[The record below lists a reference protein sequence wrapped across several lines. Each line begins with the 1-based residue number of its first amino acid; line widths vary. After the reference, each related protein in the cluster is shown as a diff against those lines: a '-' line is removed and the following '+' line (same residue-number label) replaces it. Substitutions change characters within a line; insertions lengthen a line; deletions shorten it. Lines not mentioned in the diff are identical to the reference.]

1 MAKQPDPLFPDLPE
15 DLTALSDEDLA
26 ALLQEHEHAAEL
38 IDKDDP
44 DYTKDMEA
52 DEVLAAYEQGVE
64 QIEAIRSE
72 QHSRLEA
79 QAAYADK
86 KAALAERRKA
96 KAEEEAADEVVA
108 EAEEITAEA
117 SERQR
122 TRRAT
127 SETGR
132 DAPAVEEQVLWLPQP
147 RRRRQEKKEEV
158 RMRKPPQPTGD
169 RMPNGTAGA
178 VMTAAA
184 GVEGV
189 RVGGVI
195 TDRMDLANAMKKTA
209 DRWGRIAKHEGGVE
223 QRILIANATYP
234 FPEDRKLH
242 ASDWQANSHKI
253 EKVIPTGIPGLPG
266 MSLTASGGLCAPLEP
281 IYSMPNF
288 ASMARPVR
296 DALPGFAADRGGVNV
311 PTATYI
317 ADITSAIT
325 VIEEAADALGGT
337 YATKSCQDLEC
348 PEYTEVPVTVISH
361 CREYGN
367 LNSMAWPEKIAHE
380 NDLTMAAHARTAE
393 HYLLDRIKSLSL
405 NVTAANVIGAY
416 ADLVYA
422 VTRAKS
428 GIRYRLRMD
437 QGATF
442 RALFPAWLPD
452 LLVADTAATPFDR
465 FQNQAA
471 MSAHLGS
478 YGIAVTYYLDDV
490 TGDTSQAFAAEAAA
504 ALWMIS
510 RTRCSGR
517 SSLRASSSTC
527 RCPAWSLG
535 SSGTRRST
543 RRTTTRSSVSRSRTS
558 HDLAQR
564 RARCGSGTRC
574 ARLVSSPPPRRRS
587 PANHG

>member
-64 QIEAIRSE
+64 QIEAILAE
-72 QHSRLEA
+72 QNSRVEA

-117 SERQR
+117 SES
-122 TRRAT
+122 TEDEE
-127 SETGR
+127 SDER
-132 DAPAVEEQVLWLPQP
+132 DGEEIAPASRSRSLSLPQP
-147 RRRRQEKKEEV
+147 RRRRREKKEEV

-209 DRWGRIAKHEGGVE
+209 NRWGRIAKHEGGVE

-266 MSLTASGGLCAPLEP
+266 MS
-281 IYSMPNF
+281 
-288 ASMARPVR
+288 
-296 DALPGFAADRGGVNV
+296 ADR
-311 PTATYI
+311 
-317 ADITSAIT
+317 
-325 VIEEAADALGGT
+325 
-337 YATKSCQDLEC
+337 
-348 PEYTEVPVTVISH
+348 
-361 CREYGN
+361 R
-367 LNSMAWPEKIAHE
+367 
-380 NDLTMAAHARTAE
+380 
-393 HYLLDRIKSLSL
+393 
-405 NVTAANVIGAY
+405 
-416 ADLVYA
+416 LVGC
-422 VTRAKS
+422 V
-428 GIRYRLRMD
+428 LR
-437 QGATF
+437 
-442 RALFPAWLPD
+442 W
-452 LLVADTAATPFDR
+452 
-465 FQNQAA
+465 
-471 MSAHLGS
+471 
-478 YGIAVTYYLDDV
+478 
-490 TGDTSQAFAAEAAA
+490 
-504 ALWMIS
+504 
-510 RTRCSGR
+510 
-517 SSLRASSSTC
+517 
-527 RCPAWSLG
+527 
-535 SSGTRRST
+535 
-543 RRTTTRSSVSRSRTS
+543 SRSIRCRTS
-558 HDLAQR
+558 R
-564 RARCGSGTRC
+564 RWPARCGTRC
-574 ARLVSSPPPRRRS
+574 RGSPLTV
-587 PANHG
+587 AV